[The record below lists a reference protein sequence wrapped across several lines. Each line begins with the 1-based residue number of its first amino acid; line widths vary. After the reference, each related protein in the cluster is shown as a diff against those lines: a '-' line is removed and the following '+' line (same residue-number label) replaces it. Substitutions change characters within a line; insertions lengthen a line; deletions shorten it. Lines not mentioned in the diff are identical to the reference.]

1 MGGTAGE
8 ARRQRAELPRPWTRQ
23 VSSDEHIPAP
33 GTSGLGLAGEI
44 LGCSAWRKRE
54 LGAHKAAQAGGVP
67 LWLLS

>member
-1 MGGTAGE
+1 MGAPREKPGD
-8 ARRQRAELPRPWTRQ
+8 RAELPMPWTRQ

-44 LGCSAWRKRE
+44 LGCSPWRKRE
-54 LGAHKAAQAGGVP
+54 VGARKGAQAGGVP